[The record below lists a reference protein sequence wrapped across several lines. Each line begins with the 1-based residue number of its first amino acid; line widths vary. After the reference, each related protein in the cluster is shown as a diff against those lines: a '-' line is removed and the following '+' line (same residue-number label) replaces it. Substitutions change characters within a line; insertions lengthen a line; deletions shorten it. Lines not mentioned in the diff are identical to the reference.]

1 MEIME
6 IMNVLSFAIEHNA
19 GKYESFRAPGF
30 EKPICVYD
38 LLQKCYS
45 ALDSIQG
52 ENTVLK
58 NMQRQLVVGRSDVE
72 IGEMLRR
79 AMGK

>member
-1 MEIME
+1 MEINE
-6 IMNVLSFAIEHNA
+6 IMNALSTAIERNV
-19 GKYESFRAPGF
+19 GKYESFRSPGF
-30 EKPICVYD
+30 EKPICVFN
-38 LLQKCYS
+38 LLQECYS
-45 ALDSIQG
+45 ALDSIQQ

-72 IGEMLRR
+72 IGEMLMR